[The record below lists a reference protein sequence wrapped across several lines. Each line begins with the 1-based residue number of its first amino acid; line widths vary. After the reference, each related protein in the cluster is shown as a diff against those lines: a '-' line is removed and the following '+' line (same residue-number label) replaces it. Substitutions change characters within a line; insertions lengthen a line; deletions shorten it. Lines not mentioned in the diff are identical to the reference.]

1 VLVVRKDEVRPPDGP
16 GDIPHGWET
25 TAEIPLPRDPLAR
38 VVGQERAVEIARLC
52 ARQRRHLLL
61 VGPPGTGKSM
71 IAQAL
76 ALHLERPR
84 SEVLVVRNPA
94 NVDRPFVEVRTRPE
108 IEEERAHREA
118 AEGDLLDPK
127 DAPPQVAE
135 RLGYQCA
142 NCKAFSPPDEARC
155 PSCNRPKL
163 AAVGIEPGTNPFGD
177 LLGNIFTVTLSQM
190 GPEGA
195 PRGRQR
201 VKTTRKVGDAE
212 EVVVFER
219 AGDKVRRLDEA
230 TLERRRAVEE
240 RSQSKVIVPLSR
252 TPFVLAT
259 GASETELLGDVRH
272 DPYGGHPQLGSEP
285 YTRVTAG
292 AIHEAHEGVLFIDEL
307 PTLGPLQRH
316 ILTAMQER
324 RFPIAGRHPQS
335 AGASTRVDDVP
346 CNFVLVAACNIQD
359 LPTILSPLRSRV
371 AGEGYEV
378 LVETTMPDTQAN
390 RARLAQFVAQEVVM
404 DRRIPHAS
412 RQAVHALV
420 SEAARRAR
428 VGEDQKDA
436 LSLRLRELGGV
447 VRAAGDL
454 AVERGQD
461 LIEPSHI
468 EEAIRRARPIEEQ
481 IKDRYGS
488 YVAGLS
494 KDVTSAQK
502 QADSP
507 YNYWNWHEH
516 DDRAGYE

>member
-1 VLVVRKDEVRPPDGP
+1 MADRASEPAPAEVPPDYQ
-16 GDIPHGWET
+16 T
-25 TAEIPLPRDPLAR
+25 TADIPLPRDPLAR
-38 VVGQERAVEIARLC
+38 VVGQDRAVELARLC

-76 ALHLERPR
+76 ALHLSPPR

-94 NVDRPFVEVRTRPE
+94 NADRPFVEVRTRPE
-108 IEEERAHREA
+108 IEQELAHREA
-118 AEGDLLDPK
+118 AEGDVIDPK
-127 DAPPQVAE
+127 EAPAQVAE
-135 RLGYQCA
+135 RLGYLCA
-142 NCKAFSPPDEARC
+142 NCKAYSSADDPRC

-190 GPEGA
+190 GPDGA

-201 VKTTRKVGDAE
+201 VKTTHKVGDRE

-240 RSQSKVIVPLSR
+240 RSQSKVIVPLGR

-307 PTLGPLQRH
+307 PTLGPLQRN

-335 AGASTRVDDVP
+335 AGAATRVDDVP
-346 CNFVLVAACNIQD
+346 CNFVFVVACNIQD
-359 LPTILSPLRSRV
+359 LPSILSPLRSRI

-378 LVETTMPDTQAN
+378 LVETTMPDTPSN
-390 RARLAQFVAQEVVM
+390 RAHLAQFVAQEVAM

-412 RQAVHALV
+412 RSAVDALIK
-420 SEAARRAR
+420 EAARRALA
-428 VGEDQKDA
+428 GESQRDA
-436 LSLRLRELGGV
+436 LTLRLRELGGV

-454 AVERGQD
+454 AVSAGDD
-461 LIEPSHI
+461 LIEPPHI
-468 EEAIRRARPIEEQ
+468 AEAIRRARPIEEQ

-488 YVAGLS
+488 YAAGLA
-494 KDVTSAQK
+494 KDVTHAQK
-502 QADSP
+502 QSDSP
-507 YNYWNWHEH
+507 YNYWDWHERE
-516 DDRAGYE
+516 DRTGYE

>member
-1 VLVVRKDEVRPPDGP
+1 LARGAGQPSAPGETAGP
-16 GDIPHGWET
+16 FPADWEST
-25 TAEIPLPRDPLAR
+25 RQIPLPRDPLAR
-38 VVGQERAVEIARLC
+38 VIGQDRAVELARLC

-76 ALHLERPR
+76 ALHLKPPM

-94 NVDRPFVEVRTRPE
+94 NADRPFVEVRTREE
-108 IEEERAHREA
+108 IEEDRAHREA
-118 AEGDLLDPK
+118 AEGDLIAPE
-127 DAPPQVAE
+127 DAPAQVAE
-135 RLGYQCA
+135 RLGYMCA
-142 NCKAFSPPDEARC
+142 NCKAFSSADEPRC

-190 GPEGA
+190 GPEGQ
-195 PRGRQR
+195 PKGRQR
-201 VKTTRKVGDAE
+201 VKTTHKVGDRE

-219 AGDKVRRLDEA
+219 AGDQVRRLDER

-307 PTLGPLQRH
+307 PTLGHLQRH

-359 LPTILSPLRSRV
+359 LPSILSPLRSRV

-378 LVETTMPDTQAN
+378 LVETTMPDTQGN
-390 RARLAQFVAQEVVM
+390 RRMLAQFAAQEVTM

-412 RQAVHALV
+412 RAAVDALIA
-420 SEAARRAR
+420 EAARRAR
-428 VGEDQKDA
+428 EGENQKGA
-436 LSLRLRELGGV
+436 LTLRLRELGGV

-454 AVERGQD
+454 AVDRGDD
-461 LIEPSHI
+461 LIEPRHI

-488 YVAGLS
+488 YVAGLA
-494 KDVTSAQK
+494 KDVMSAQK
-502 QADSP
+502 QPDSP

-516 DDRAGYE
+516 DDHAGYE

>member
-1 VLVVRKDEVRPPDGP
+1 VARPHAEEPPSAAATDVPEGY
-16 GDIPHGWET
+16 ET
-25 TAEIPLPRDPLAR
+25 TADIPLPRDPLAR
-38 VVGQERAVEIARLC
+38 VVGQDRAVQLARLC

-76 ALHLERPR
+76 ALHLAPPR
-84 SEVLVVRNPA
+84 TEVLVVRNPA
-94 NVDRPFVEVRTRPE
+94 NADRPFVEVRTRQE
-108 IEEERAHREA
+108 IEAERAHREA
-118 AEGDLLDPK
+118 AEGDLVDPQE
-127 DAPPQVAE
+127 APAQVAE
-135 RLGYQCA
+135 RLGYLCA
-142 NCKAFSPPDEARC
+142 SCKAYSSADEPRC

-190 GPEGA
+190 GQEGA
-195 PRGRQR
+195 PRGRTR
-201 VKTTRKVGDAE
+201 VKTTHKVGDRE

-219 AGDKVRRLDEA
+219 AGEKVRRLDEK
-230 TLERRRAVEE
+230 TLERRREVEE

-259 GASETELLGDVRH
+259 GASATELLGDVRH

-307 PTLGPLQRH
+307 PTLGPMQRS

-324 RFPIAGRHPQS
+324 RYPIAGRHPQS

-359 LPTILSPLRSRV
+359 LPSILSPLRSRI

-378 LVETTMPDTQAN
+378 LVETTMPDTERN
-390 RARLAQFVAQEVVM
+390 RARLAQFAAQEVAM

-412 RQAVHALV
+412 RAAVGALID
-420 SEAARRAR
+420 EAARRAR
-428 VGEDQKDA
+428 EGEHQKGA
-436 LSLRLRELGGV
+436 LTLRLRELGGV

-454 AVERGQD
+454 AVEQGAP
-461 LIEPSHI
+461 LIEPAQI
-468 EEAIRRARPIEEQ
+468 KEAIRRARPIEEQ

-488 YVAGLS
+488 YVAGLA

-502 QADSP
+502 QPDSP

-516 DDRAGYE
+516 DDHAGYE